1 MFKNIAPRRF
11 VFSIILIA
19 GFIGLTLYNLSEA
32 DRLFADI
39 QKQLSDGLG
48 WLIILLANGFLVFV
62 IYLALSKHKTIKL
75 GGPDAQPEFSN
86 VNWIAML
93 FSAGLGVGL
102 LFYGVAEPVLHFS
115 SDALHE
121 TEASFSDKA
130 NLSMNLAYLH
140 WGFHGWAIYGIVGLC
155 FAYFTY
161 NKNLPFRVSSFF
173 SGPFTQ
179 NIWGRVSLDVIAI
192 IATIFGIATSLGL
205 GANQINSGLGY
216 MEILEESFM
225 STIGIVVVIT
235 LMGLISVVLGLKVGI
250 KRLSQLNIIL
260 CAILLSIIFF
270 GGPTSYILDGLVQN
284 LGSYLQNLL
293 SLSTNT
299 NGYLDSSWQNGWTL
313 YYYSWWFAWSP
324 FVGLFIARISYGRS
338 IQEFLIGAVLVPSS
352 IVFLWMGVFGNAA
365 LYQEFIEPNSL
376 STAINN
382 DIAVSLFVF
391 LENFPLSQL
400 LMGLAIVII
409 LTFFVTSSD
418 SGALVT
424 SMLTAAKKENTKE
437 EPPMILRVIWA
448 ISLGVIAIVLLA
460 GGGIGAL
467 QTSVIVTG
475 VPFAILVTFAARS
488 LLKNLNQ

>member
-11 VFSIILIA
+11 LFSIILIF
-19 GFIGLTLYNLSEA
+19 GFIGLTLYNLSDA

-39 QKQLSDGLG
+39 QQQLSDGLG
-48 WLIILLANGFLVFV
+48 WLIILLANGFVVFV
-62 IYLALSKHKTIKL
+62 IYLTLSKHKKIIL
-75 GGPDAQPEFSN
+75 GGPDAKPEFSN

-115 SDALHE
+115 SNVIHQE
-121 TEASFSDKA
+121 GASFSNKA

-161 NKNLPFRVSSFF
+161 NKKLPFRVSSFF
-173 SGPFTQ
+173 SGTFTQ

-192 IATIFGIATSLGL
+192 IATIFGIATSLVL

-216 MEILEESFM
+216 MQVLEESFI
-225 STIGIVVVIT
+225 TTVGIVVVIT

-250 KRLSQLNIIL
+250 KRLSQLNMIL
-260 CAILLSIIFF
+260 CAILLSIVFL

-299 NGYLDSSWQNGWTL
+299 NSYLDSSWQNGWTL

-352 IVFLWMGVFGNAA
+352 IVFLWMGVMGNAA
-365 LYQEFIEPNSL
+365 LYQEFIEPTSL

-382 DIAVSLFVF
+382 DITVSLFVF
-391 LENFPLSQL
+391 LENFPFSQI

-424 SMLTAAKKENTKE
+424 SMLTASKKENTSD
-437 EPPMILRVIWA
+437 EPPMILRIIWA

-475 VPFAILVTFAARS
+475 VPFAVLVSFAAKS
-488 LLKNLNQ
+488 LLKSLNE